1 MYKYGGKVMTPELER
16 HLQEMGVVVKQPK
29 VQVKQ
34 DDRLDYSFK
43 DPRDVNGEV
52 PF

>member
-16 HLQEMGVVVKQPK
+16 HLQEMGVVVNQPK

-43 DPRDVNGEV
+43 DPRDANGEV